1 MYLPQ
6 KTITSLEFDK
16 IRAMLA
22 DCAMTDGAKAAALEL
37 MPDDDE
43 VHVLRRQRLTTDAK
57 KLASYKGYPSF
68 GMIKSVDP
76 HCERAE
82 KGAML
87 SARELLDVANVLRTA
102 RGILEY
108 SRTDR
113 TFETV
118 LDEVF
123 ERLTADRPFEDR
135 IYRTVI
141 SEELIADDASP
152 ALADI
157 RRKIRSATARVKDL
171 LSKYT
176 GGSYAKYLQDSI
188 VTIRNG
194 RYVIPV
200 RAECKNDVKGLV
212 HDTSASGATLFV
224 EPMAVVDVNNE
235 IRELEAKEKHE
246 IEKILFELSAE
257 TAHRADILRYNT
269 ANIDELAFYFACAL
283 FSEKI
288 DGAQPRITSGSERV
302 TELYGARHPLIPK
315 DRVVPVNVALG
326 GSYDTMIITGPNTGG
341 KTVTLKTLGLFTLM
355 AQSGLHIPAGERSS
369 VAICNR
375 VLADIGDDQSIEQS
389 LSTFS
394 AHMVNIVSIVNE
406 LTPGALVLFD
416 ELGVGTDPIE
426 GAALAIA
433 VIREVREKGALC
445 AATTHYAE
453 LKSYALNTPGVTNAS
468 CEFDV
473 NTLRPTYRLTVGTPG
488 RSNAFAISK
497 RLGLPEHIIERAEAE
512 VSSDNRRFE
521 DVIDKLEASRI
532 EMERNR
538 EETEQMREEYERFK
552 REAEAKIRAR
562 SAEAEKQAA
571 AAEKKAAQLIEGAKI
586 SSEYVLSQLEK
597 VKKARDSERLGE
609 ELEAARR
616 KIREHL
622 KENED
627 KFNPVD
633 EDEDDGYVLPRA
645 LHKGDKVYIRNIKQ
659 EGVLLSDPDRA
670 GNVAVQAGGIRTKTK
685 LKNLKL
691 LDDVVMVTDSMGQK
705 KTAKEFS
712 VTSVSRACSDEIDLR
727 GMTGDEAWMEVD
739 RYLDDAMFAGLHTV
753 RLIHGK
759 GTGALKQALWKML
772 KGDGRIAA
780 YRIGQYGEGDGGVT
794 VVELK

>member
-22 DCAMTDGAKAAALEL
+22 DCAHTEGAKAAALALE
-37 MPDDDE
+37 PDDDE

-57 KLASYKGYPSF
+57 KLAAYKGYPSF
-68 GMIKSVDP
+68 GMVKSVDSQ
-76 HCERAE
+76 CERAE

-87 SARELLDVANVLRTA
+87 SARELLDIANVLRTA

-118 LDEVF
+118 LDEIF
-123 ERLTADRPFEDR
+123 ERLAADRPFEDR
-135 IYRTVI
+135 IYRTII
-141 SEELIADDASP
+141 SEEMIADDASP

-176 GGSYAKYLQDSI
+176 GGAYAKYLQDSI

-224 EPMAVVDVNNE
+224 EPMAVVDANNE

-257 TAHRADILRYNT
+257 TAHRADILRYNA
-269 ANIDELAFYFACAL
+269 ANIDELAFYFACAGL
-283 FSEKI
+283 SDKM
-288 DGAQPRITSGSERV
+288 DGAQPRITSGEGRQ
-302 TELYGARHPLIPK
+302 TELFGARHPLIPK
-315 DRVVPVNVALG
+315 ERVVPVNVSLG

-355 AQSGLHIPAGERSS
+355 AQSGLHIPASERSS
-369 VAICNR
+369 VAMCDR
-375 VLADIGDDQSIEQS
+375 VLVDLGDDQSIEQS

-394 AHMVNIVSIVNE
+394 AHMVNIVSIVKE

-433 VIREVREKGALC
+433 VIREVREAGALC

-473 NTLRPTYRLTVGTPG
+473 ETLKPTYKLTVGTPG

-521 DVIDKLEASRI
+521 DVIDKLEASRM

-538 EETEQMREEYERFK
+538 EETERMREEYERFK

-562 SAEAEKQAA
+562 TAEAEKQTA

-633 EDEDDGYVLPRA
+633 EEEDDGYVLPRP
-645 LHKGDKVYIRNIKQ
+645 LHKGDKVYIKNIKQ
-659 EGVLLSDPDRA
+659 EGVLLSDPDRS

-685 LKNLKL
+685 LGNLKL
-691 LDDVVMVTDSMGQK
+691 VEGNQPIENATRDIL
-705 KTAKEFS
+705 A
-712 VTSVSRACSDEIDLR
+712 
-727 GMTGDEAWMEVD
+727 
-739 RYLDDAMFAGLHTV
+739 
-753 RLIHGK
+753 
-759 GTGALKQALWKML
+759 AL
-772 KGDGRIAA
+772 
-780 YRIGQYGEGDGGVT
+780 GE
-794 VVELK
+794 

>member
-22 DCAMTDGAKAAALEL
+22 DCAMTEGAKAAALEL

-113 TFETV
+113 TFDTV

-224 EPMAVVDVNNE
+224 EPMAVVDANNE

-269 ANIDELAFYFACAL
+269 ANIDELAFYFACVL

-288 DGAQPRITSGSERV
+288 NGAQPRITSGSERV

-369 VAICNR
+369 VAICDR
-375 VLADIGDDQSIEQS
+375 VLADIGDEQSIEQS

-571 AAEKKAAQLIEGAKI
+571 TAEKKAAQLIEGAKI

-633 EDEDDGYVLPRA
+633 EEEDDGYVLPRA

-727 GMTGDEAWMEVD
+727 GMTGDEAWMAVD

>member
-1 MYLPQ
+1 MYLPD
-6 KTITSLEFDK
+6 KTVTSLEFDK
-16 IRAMLA
+16 IRYMLA
-22 DCAMTDGAKAAALEL
+22 ECAHTEGAKAMALVL
-37 MPDDDE
+37 VPDDDE
-43 VHVLRRQRLTTDAK
+43 VHILRRQRLTTDAK
-57 KLASYKGYPSF
+57 KLVGYKGYPSF
-68 GMIKSVDP
+68 GMIKSIDAV
-76 HCERAE
+76 CERAE
-82 KGAML
+82 KGAVL
-87 SARELLDVANVLRTA
+87 TARELLDVANILRTA
-102 RGILEY
+102 RGIIEY

-118 LDEVF
+118 LDEIF
-123 ERLTADRPFEDR
+123 GRLDADRPFEDKICR
-135 IYRTVI
+135 VII
-141 SEELIADDASP
+141 SEEMIADDASP

-157 RRKIRSATARVKDL
+157 RRKIRAATARVKDL

-194 RYVIPV
+194 RYVVPV

-212 HDTSASGATLFV
+212 HDTSASGATIFV
-224 EPMAVVDVNNE
+224 EPMAVVDTNNE

-246 IEKILFELSAE
+246 IERILAELSAE
-257 TAHRADILRYNT
+257 TAQRAAILRYDV
-269 ANIDELAFYFACAL
+269 ANIDELAFYFACAGL
-283 FSEKI
+283 SEKM
-288 DGAQPRITSGSERV
+288 DGAQPRITTGSER
-302 TELYGARHPLIPK
+302 TIELIGARHPLIVK
-315 DRVVPVNVALG
+315 DKVVPVNVALG

-355 AQSGLHIPAGERSS
+355 AQSGLHIPADERSS
-369 VAICNR
+369 VAVCDR
-375 VLADIGDDQSIEQS
+375 VLVDIGDDQSIEQS

-394 AHMVNIVSIVNE
+394 AHMVNIVSIVKE

-453 LKSYALNTPGVTNAS
+453 LKSYALSTPGVTNAS

-473 NTLRPTYRLTVGTPG
+473 ETLKPTYKLTIGTPG

-497 RLGLPEHIIERAEAE
+497 RLGLPEHIIDRAAEE
-512 VSSDNRRFE
+512 VSSDDRRFE
-521 DVIDKLEASRI
+521 DVIDKLEASRM

-538 EETEQMREEYERFK
+538 EETARLREEYEKFK
-552 REAEAKIRAR
+552 HEAEAKIRAR
-562 SAEAEKQAA
+562 AAEAERQTA

-616 KIREHL
+616 RIREHL

-633 EDEDDGYVLPRA
+633 AEEDDGYVLPRA

-659 EGVLLSDPDRA
+659 EGVLLADPDRS
-670 GNVAVQAGGIRTKTK
+670 GNVSVQAGGIRTKTK
-685 LKNLKL
+685 LGNLKL
-691 LDDVVMVTDSMGQK
+691 LDDVVMVTDGTGQK
-705 KTAKEFS
+705 KTAKEFCA
-712 VTSVSRACSDEIDLR
+712 TTVSRACSDEIDLR
-727 GMTGDEAWMEVD
+727 GMTGDEAWMAVD

-759 GTGALKQALWKML
+759 GTGALRQALWKML

-794 VVELK
+794 VVELR

>member
-1 MYLPQ
+1 MYLPE
-6 KTITSLEFDK
+6 KTITALEFDK

-22 DCAMTDGAKAAALEL
+22 ECAQTDGARAAALAIV
-37 MPDDDE
+37 PDDDE
-43 VHVLRRQRLTTDAK
+43 VHILARQRLTTDAK
-57 KLASYKGYPSF
+57 RLASYKGYPSF
-68 GMIKSVDP
+68 GMIGDISPV
-76 HCERAE
+76 CERAE

-87 SARELLDVANVLRTA
+87 SARELLDVANLFRTS

-113 TFETV
+113 TFTTV

-123 ERLTADRPFEDR
+123 ERLTSDRPFEDK
-135 IYRTVI
+135 IYRIVI
-141 SEELIADDASP
+141 SEEMIADDASP

-157 RRKIRSATARVKDL
+157 RHKIRRATAKVKDIL
-171 LSKYT
+171 AKYT
-176 GGSYAKYLQDSI
+176 AGGYSKYLQESI

-194 RYVIPV
+194 RYVVPV
-200 RAECKNDVKGLV
+200 RAECKNDIKGLV
-212 HDTSASGATLFV
+212 HDTSASGATLFI
-224 EPMAVVDVNNE
+224 EPMAVVDANNE
-235 IRELEAKEKHE
+235 IRELEVKEKHE
-246 IEKILFELSAE
+246 IERILFELSAE
-257 TAHRADILRYNT
+257 TATKADLLRYN
-269 ANIDELAFYFACAL
+269 AQNIDELAFYFACAAL
-283 FSEKI
+283 SEKM
-288 DGAQPRITSGSERV
+288 DGAQPRITAGDGRV
-302 TELYGARHPLIPK
+302 TELIRARHPLIPK
-315 DRVVPVNVALG
+315 DRVVPINVAIG
-326 GSYDTMIITGPNTGG
+326 GKYDTMIITGPNTGG

-355 AQSGLHIPAGERSS
+355 AQSGLHIPADERSS
-369 VAICNR
+369 VAVCDRIL
-375 VLADIGDDQSIEQS
+375 VDIGDDQSIEQS

-394 AHMVNIVSIVNE
+394 AHMVNIVSIVRE

-433 VIREVREKGALC
+433 VIREVGEYHALC

-453 LKSYALNTPGVTNAS
+453 LKTYALNTRGVTNAS

-473 NTLRPTYRLTVGTPG
+473 ETLRPTYKLTIGTPG

-497 RLGLPEHIIERAEAE
+497 RLGLPEHIIERAEEE
-512 VSSDNRRFE
+512 VGSNDRRFE
-521 DVIDKLEASRI
+521 DVIDKLEAARM

-538 EETEQMREEYERFK
+538 EETERERAEYESFK

-562 SAEAEKQAA
+562 ISAAEKQAA
-571 AAEKKAAQLIEGAKI
+571 DAEKKAAQLIEGAKI

-616 KIREHL
+616 RVREHL
-622 KENED
+622 RENEE
-627 KFNPVD
+627 KFNPV
-633 EDEDDGYVLPRA
+633 EKDEDDDYVLPRA
-645 LHKGDKVYIRNIKQ
+645 LHKGDKVYIKNIKQ
-659 EGVLLSDPDRA
+659 EGVLLSDPDRS
-670 GNVAVQAGGIRTKTK
+670 GNVSVQAGGIRTKTK
-685 LKNLKL
+685 IKNLKL
-691 LDDVVMVTDSMGQK
+691 LDDVVMVTDGDGK
-705 KTAKEFS
+705 RKTAKEFC
-712 VTSVSRACSDEIDLR
+712 VTSVSRDCTNEIDLR
-727 GMTGDEAWMEVD
+727 GMTGDEAWMAVD
-739 RYLDDAMFAGLHTV
+739 RYLDDAMFAGFRTV

-759 GTGALKQALWKML
+759 GTGALRQALWRML

>member
-22 DCAMTDGAKAAALEL
+22 DCAHTEGAKAAALALE
-37 MPDDDE
+37 PDDDE
-43 VHVLRRQRLTTDAK
+43 VHVLQRQRMTTDAK

-68 GMIKSVDP
+68 GMVKSVDS

-87 SARELLDVANVLRTA
+87 SARELLDIANVLRTS

-113 TFETV
+113 TFETA

-123 ERLTADRPFEDR
+123 ERLAADRPFEER
-135 IYRTVI
+135 IYRTII
-141 SEELIADDASP
+141 SEEMIADDASP

-157 RRKIRSATARVKDL
+157 RRRIRSATARVKDL

-194 RYVIPV
+194 RYVVPV
-200 RAECKNDVKGLV
+200 RAECKNDVKGLI

-224 EPMAVVDVNNE
+224 EPMAVVDANNE
-235 IRELEAKEKHE
+235 IRELESKEKHE

-257 TAHRADILRYNT
+257 TAHRADMLRYNT
-269 ANIDELAFYFACAL
+269 ANIDELAFYFACAGL
-283 FSEKI
+283 SEKM
-288 DGAQPRITSGSERV
+288 DGAQPRITSGKERQI
-302 TELYGARHPLIPK
+302 ELFGARHPLIAK
-315 DRVVPVNVALG
+315 DKVVPVNVALG

-355 AQSGLHIPAGERSS
+355 AQSGLHIPASERSS
-369 VAICNR
+369 VAICDR
-375 VLADIGDDQSIEQS
+375 VLVDIGDDQSIEQS

-394 AHMVNIVSIVNE
+394 AHMVNIVSIVKE
-406 LTPGALVLFD
+406 LTPGSLVLFD

-426 GAALAIA
+426 GAALAIS
-433 VIREVREKGALC
+433 VIREVREVGAMC

-473 NTLRPTYRLTVGTPG
+473 ETLRPTYKLTVGTPG

-497 RLGLPEHIIERAEAE
+497 RLGLPEHIIERAVDE

-521 DVIDKLEASRI
+521 DVIDKLEASRM

-538 EETEQMREEYERFK
+538 EETERMREEYEKFK

-562 SAEAEKQAA
+562 TAEAEKQAA

-616 KIREHL
+616 KICEHL

-633 EDEDDGYVLPRA
+633 EEEDDGYVLPRP

-659 EGVLLSDPDRA
+659 EGVLLSDPDRS

-691 LDDVVMVTDSMGQK
+691 LDDVVMVTDGNGQR
-705 KTAKEFS
+705 KTAKEFCA
-712 VTSVSRACSDEIDLR
+712 TTVSRACRDEIDLR
-727 GMTGDEAWMEVD
+727 GMTGDEAWMAVD

-780 YRIGQYGEGDGGVT
+780 FRIGQYGEGDGGVT